1 MALFLKILSKNYIEM
16 KGKILKPFIL
26 SALMLLFLIPV
37 HSQDSKG
44 TRYASDEDSINCGR
58 YLSAY
63 RGFFRLKLYEDVYD
77 SWWYVVNNCP
87 AASEKMYV
95 DGVTMYRYFID
106 GSPYGPE
113 RENLID
119 TLMLIYD
126 LRMEYFGG
134 EGNVLGRK
142 GRDLLT
148 YRGEDIE
155 AVQQAYGM
163 LKKSIDLQG
172 LESPETA
179 MLYYISAGIGLNKK
193 EKIDENQIIGDY
205 LKVIGIMDQQE
216 KRGPRWERARA
227 SIDDL
232 ILREDILSC
241 EALNTYYETL
251 FESNNNHEAFLKKL
265 INIYTI
271 SGCDRSDFFVLA
283 SENLYKIEP
292 GSESAYNLAIL
303 FITRND
309 FEMAAVY
316 LKEAAEGENIDMET
330 RAERYYELAVVSN
343 ANKDYCKA
351 IEYAREAIKLKSDYG
366 KAYILLGDAFIASR
380 KSLGDDFQQR
390 TAFWAATD
398 KYMKASSV
406 DPTLSEECKQKL
418 DDYTA
423 QFPNNEEVFF
433 RDMKDG
439 DSYLVGGCINENT
452 TVRSRK

>member
-1 MALFLKILSKNYIEM
+1 MAPFLIFTYTKIYNMI
-16 KGKILKPFIL
+16 GKTLKPFVL
-26 SALMLLFLIPV
+26 SALMLLLVLPLI
-37 HSQDSKG
+37 SQDRKG
-44 TRYASDEDSINCGR
+44 ARYNSTEDSLNCGR

-63 RGFFRLKLYEDVYD
+63 RGFFRLKLYEDVHD

-106 GSPYGPE
+106 SSPYGPE

-148 YRGEDIE
+148 YRGEDME
-155 AVQQAYGM
+155 AVQQAYTM

-172 LESPETA
+172 LESQETA

-193 EKIDENQIIGDY
+193 GIIDDNQIIEDY
-205 LKVIGIMDQQE
+205 LTVIGIMDKQE
-216 KRGPRWERARA
+216 RSSRWERARA

-232 ILREDILSC
+232 LLKEDILSC
-241 EALNTYYETL
+241 EALNTYYEPL
-251 FESNNNHEAFLKKL
+251 FEVKKNDKAFLEIL
-265 INIYTI
+265 IKVHTI
-271 SGCDRSDFFVLA
+271 AGCDRSDFFVKA
-283 SENLYKIEP
+283 SENLYLIEP

-309 FEMAAVY
+309 FETAAVY
-316 LKEAAEGENIDMET
+316 LKEAAEGENLDSET
-330 RAERYYELAVVSN
+330 RAERYYELAVVSS
-343 ANKDYCKA
+343 ANKDYCRA
-351 IEYAREAIKLKSDYG
+351 IEYARETIKLKSDYG
-366 KAYILLGDAFIASR
+366 KAYMLLGDAYIASR
-380 KSLGDDFQQR
+380 SNLGEDFQQR
-390 TAFWAATD
+390 AAFWAAAD
-398 KYMKASSV
+398 KYEKAIEV
-406 DPTLSEECKQKL
+406 DPSLAEEARQKL
-418 DDYTA
+418 SDYSK

-433 RDMKDG
+433 RDFKEG

>member
-1 MALFLKILSKNYIEM
+1 M
-16 KGKILKPFIL
+16 KGKTLKPFIL
-26 SALMLLFLIPV
+26 SALILLFVIPL
-37 HSQDSKG
+37 HSQDSNG
-44 TRYASDEDSINCGR
+44 SRYTSDEDSINCGR

-106 GSPYGPE
+106 ASPYGPK

-119 TLMLIYD
+119 TLMLIYN

-148 YRGEDIE
+148 YRGENIE

-163 LKKSIDLQG
+163 LKKSVDLQG
-172 LESPETA
+172 IESQETA

-193 EKIDENQIIGDY
+193 GKINDNQIIDDY

-216 KRGPRWERARA
+216 KRGSRWERARA

-232 ILREDILSC
+232 MLKEKILSC
-241 EALNTYYETL
+241 EALNTYYSTL
-251 FESNNNHEAFLKKL
+251 FESEKNDKTFLKKL
-265 INIYTI
+265 ITVYTI
-271 SGCDRSDFFVLA
+271 SGCDRSDFFVQA
-283 SENLYKIEP
+283 SENLYKFEP
-292 GSESAYNLAIL
+292 GPESAYNLAIL

-309 FEMAAVY
+309 FETAAVY
-316 LKEAAEGENIDMET
+316 LKEATEGENIDMET
-330 RAERYYELAVVSN
+330 RAERYYKLAVVSN
-343 ANKDYCKA
+343 ANKEFCKA

-366 KAYILLGDAFIASR
+366 KAYMLLGDVFIASR
-380 KSLGDDFQQR
+380 KNLGDDFQQR
-390 TAFWAATD
+390 TAFWAAAD
-398 KYMKASSV
+398 KYLKASSV
-406 DPTLSEECKQKL
+406 DPTLSEESKQKL

-439 DSYLVGGCINENT
+439 DSYLVGGCINEST

>member
-1 MALFLKILSKNYIEM
+1 M
-16 KGKILKPFIL
+16 KGKTLKPFIL
-26 SALMLLFLIPV
+26 SALILLFLIPV
-37 HSQDSKG
+37 HSQDRNGS
-44 TRYASDEDSINCGR
+44 RYASDEDSISCGR

-106 GSPYGPE
+106 ASPYGPE

-155 AVQQAYGM
+155 AVQLAYEM

-172 LESPETA
+172 LESQETA
-179 MLYYISAGIGLNKK
+179 MLFYISAGIGLNKK
-193 EKIDENQIIGDY
+193 EKIDDGQVIGDY
-205 LKVIGIMDQQE
+205 LKVVGIMDQKE
-216 KRGPRWERARA
+216 KRGSRWERTRA
-227 SIDDL
+227 SVDDL
-232 ILREDILSC
+232 MLKEDILSC
-241 EALNTYYETL
+241 EALNTYYKTL
-251 FESNNNHEAFLKKL
+251 FESNINDKAFLKNL
-265 INIYTI
+265 ITVYTI
-271 SGCDRSDFFVLA
+271 SGCDQSDFFVKA

-292 GSESAYNLAIL
+292 GPESAYNLAIL

-309 FEMAAVY
+309 FEIAAGY
-316 LKEAAEGENIDMET
+316 LKEAAEGENLDIET

-351 IEYAREAIKLKSDYG
+351 IDYAHEAIKLKSDYG
-366 KAYILLGDAFIASR
+366 KAYLLLGDAFISSR
-380 KSLGDDFQQR
+380 NSLGDDFQKR
-390 TAFWAATD
+390 TAYWAAAD

-406 DPTLSEECKQKL
+406 DPSLSEESKQKL
-418 DDYTA
+418 DDYA
-423 QFPNNEEVFF
+423 GQYPNNEEVFF
-433 RDMKDG
+433 RDLNVG
-439 DSYLVGGCINENT
+439 DSYFVGGCINENT
-452 TVRSRK
+452 TVQSRK